1 MTPIME
7 LYFPPLRLSLG
18 SVCSEVSVPRWSFIR
33 VLSNGSWGWKL
44 NHHLDIFRLLLTLN
58 EQVEKEVT
66 VLLWWLILMTKRK
79 WVAAN
84 EIGHGGVY
92 LKLSSSVESSTIFF
106 FMFRSLKKTKNKNNF

>member
-7 LYFPPLRLSLG
+7 LYFPPPRLSLG
-18 SVCSEVSVPRWSFIR
+18 SVCSECLCAKVAFHQGAY
-33 VLSNGSWGWKL
+33 NGSWGWKL